1 MRKVVYLLTLILVS
15 VLIVSCGESD
25 KSKDELDE
33 NVVFGEAKVEVYYFH
48 GERRCPNCNAIE
60 NVAKVFVNDNYKNN
74 EDVKF
79 FTINFDKKENR
90 EISKKYDISM
100 SSLVIASGDSF
111 MDLTIDAFQYAMTN
125 PDYLKSEMKDIVEE
139 YLK

>member
-1 MRKVVYLLTLILVS
+1 MRKVAYLFTMIFVS
-15 VLIVSCGESD
+15 VLIISCGGID
-25 KSKDELDE
+25 KSKDESNE
-33 NVVFGEAKVEVYYFH
+33 NVVFGETKVEVYYFH
-48 GERRCPNCNAIE
+48 GDRRCPNCNAIE
-60 NVAKVFVNDNYKNN
+60 NVAKEFVDTDYKNN

-79 FTINFDKKENR
+79 FAINFDKKENK
-90 EISKKYDISM
+90 EIAKKYDISV

-111 MDLTIDAFQYAMTN
+111 MDLTIDAFQYAMTD